1 MGSSN
6 VRAAV
11 NAAQATAATYFPVHR
26 SHLFQR
32 MLTTMANAY
41 KRVLLKLSGEAL
53 MGEEHFGIDPA
64 IAHEMASQIRSV
76 HQRGIQIGVVIGGG
90 NIWRGLSASSKGM
103 DRATADYMGMVA
115 TVLNAL
121 TLQDALEKEGVHT
134 RVMTAIAMHEVAE
147 PYIRRRAIRH
157 MEKGRVVILA
167 AGTGNPY
174 FTTDTAAALR
184 ALELDVD
191 VLLMAK
197 NNVDGV
203 YSADPRTDPDAIR
216 YDRIT
221 HQEALER
228 NLRVMDA
235 SALALC
241 RDNELPI
248 LVFDVTADG
257 AIDRVLEGEHVGTL
271 VSSTSPVA

>member
-1 MGSSN
+1 MKAVARQ
-6 VRAAV
+6 VRRIVELEVQVAV
-11 NAAQATAATYFPVHR
+11 
-26 SHLFQR
+26 
-32 MLTTMANAY
+32 
-41 KRVLLKLSGEAL
+41 
-53 MGEEHFGIDPA
+53 
-64 IAHEMASQIRSV
+64 
-76 HQRGIQIGVVIGGG
+76 VVGGG
-90 NIWRGLSASSKGM
+90 NIWRGLAASSKGM
-103 DRATADYMGMVA
+103 DRSTADYMGMVA

-121 TLQDALEKEGVHT
+121 ALQDALEKANVHT
-134 RVMTAIAMHEVAE
+134 RVMTAIQMHEVAE

-197 NNVDGV
+197 NGVDGV
-203 YSADPRTDPDAIR
+203 YSDDPNTNPDAER
-216 YDRIT
+216 YARVS
-221 HQEALER
+221 HQEALQR

-241 RDNELPI
+241 RDNDLAI
-248 LVFDVTADG
+248 IVFNMNDEG
-257 AIDRVLEGEHVGTL
+257 AIQSAVQGESVGTL
-271 VSSTSPVA
+271 VATPDVEADGHEPI

>member
-1 MGSSN
+1 MGSEP
-6 VRAAV
+6 
-11 NAAQATAATYFPVHR
+11 Y
-26 SHLFQR
+26 
-32 MLTTMANAY
+32 
-41 KRVLLKLSGEAL
+41 
-53 MGEEHFGIDPA
+53 GIDPA
-64 IAHEMASQIRSV
+64 VAQSIARQLKRVIALDVDIA
-76 HQRGIQIGVVIGGG
+76 VVIGGG
-90 NIWRGLSASSKGM
+90 NIWRGLAASTKGM

-121 TLQDALEKEGVHT
+121 ALQDALEHEHVQS
-134 RVMTAIAMHEVAE
+134 RVMTAIEMREVAE

-157 MEKGRVVILA
+157 MEKNRIVILA

-191 VLLMAK
+191 ILMMAK
-197 NNVDGV
+197 NQVDGV
-203 YSADPRTDPDAIR
+203 YSDDPNINADAKR
-216 YDRIT
+216 YEHLT

-241 RDNELPI
+241 RDNHLPI
-248 LVFDVTADG
+248 LVFRMADDG
-257 AIDRVLEGEHVGTL
+257 GVERAVVGESVGTL
-271 VSSTSPVA
+271 VTT

>member
-1 MGSSN
+1 MTS
-6 VRAAV
+6 VY
-11 NAAQATAATYFPVHR
+11 Q
-26 SHLFQR
+26 
-32 MLTTMANAY
+32 
-41 KRVLLKLSGEAL
+41 RVLLKLSGEAL
-53 MGEEHFGIDPA
+53 MGEEHFGIDPLVA
-64 IAHEMASQIRSV
+64 QAMANQIRTV
-76 HQRGIQIGVVIGGG
+76 HERGIQIGVVIGGG
-90 NIWRGLSASSKGM
+90 NIWRGLSASGKGM

-184 ALELDVD
+184 ALELDAD

-197 NNVDGV
+197 NKVDGV
-203 YSADPRTDPDAIR
+203 YSADPRTDPSAVR
-216 YDRIT
+216 YDHIT
-221 HQEALER
+221 HQEALEK

-235 SALALC
+235 SAIALC
-241 RDNELPI
+241 RENELPI

-257 AIDRVLEGEHVGTL
+257 AIGRVIEGDHVGTL
-271 VSSTSPVA
+271 VSSTRPVA

>member
-1 MGSSN
+1 
-6 VRAAV
+6 V
-11 NAAQATAATYFPVHR
+11 Q
-26 SHLFQR
+26 L
-32 MLTTMANAY
+32 
-41 KRVLLKLSGEAL
+41 
-53 MGEEHFGIDPA
+53 GI
-64 IAHEMASQIRSV
+64 
-76 HQRGIQIGVVIGGG
+76 VIGGG
-90 NIWRGLSASSKGM
+90 NIWRGLSASGKGM

-115 TVLNAL
+115 TVLNGL
-121 TLQDALEKEGVHT
+121 TLQDALEKLGVHT

-184 ALELDVD
+184 ALELDAD

-197 NNVDGV
+197 NKVDGV
-203 YSADPRTDPDAIR
+203 YSADPRLDLTATR
-216 YDRIT
+216 YVHIT
-221 HQEALER
+221 HQQALER

-241 RDNELPI
+241 RDNDLPI
-248 LVFDVTADG
+248 LVFDVTAEG
-257 AIDRVLEGEHVGTL
+257 AIERAINADHGGTL
-271 VSSTSPVA
+271 VSSIAPVA

>member
-1 MGSSN
+1 MADGR
-6 VRAAV
+6 RAR
-11 NAAQATAATYFPVHR
+11 NDATGVTPVATTKYGR
-26 SHLFQR
+26 I
-32 MLTTMANAY
+32 
-41 KRVLLKLSGEAL
+41 LLKLSGEAL
-53 MGEEHFGIDPA
+53 MGEAAFGIDPA
-64 IAHEMASQIRSV
+64 VAKALARQVRQVVELEVQV
-76 HQRGIQIGVVIGGG
+76 GVVVGGG
-90 NIWRGLSASSKGM
+90 NIWRGLAASSRGM

-121 TLQDALEKEGVHT
+121 ALQDALEKANVQT
-134 RVMTAIAMHEVAE
+134 RVMTAIEMHEVAE

-184 ALELDVD
+184 ALELNAD

-197 NNVDGV
+197 NHVDGV
-203 YSADPRTDPDAIR
+203 YSDDPNVNVAARR
-216 YDRIT
+216 YRQIS

-241 RDNELPI
+241 RDNNLPI
-248 LVFDVTADG
+248 LVFNMSHDG
-257 AIDRVLEGEHVGTL
+257 AIEAAVTGEPVGTL
-271 VSSTSPVA
+271 VAAGAAVIE

>member
-1 MGSSN
+1 
-6 VRAAV
+6 
-11 NAAQATAATYFPVHR
+11 
-26 SHLFQR
+26 
-32 MLTTMANAY
+32 MA
-41 KRVLLKLSGEAL
+41 R
-53 MGEEHFGIDPA
+53 
-64 IAHEMASQIRSV
+64 QIRSV
-76 HQRGIQIGVVIGGG
+76 HELGVQLGIVIGGG
-90 NIWRGLSASSKGM
+90 NIWRGLSASASGM

-115 TVLNAL
+115 TVLNGLA
-121 TLQDALEKEGVHT
+121 LQDALEHEGVHT

-191 VLLMAK
+191 VILMAK
-197 NNVDGV
+197 NRVDGV
-203 YSADPRTDPDAIR
+203 YSADPRIDLEATR
-216 YDRIT
+216 YEHIT
-221 HQEALER
+221 HQSAIER

-241 RDNELPI
+241 RDNDLPI
-248 LVFDVTADG
+248 LVFDITATD
-257 AIDRVLEGEHVGTL
+257 AITRVVRGDQVGTL
-271 VSSTSPVA
+271 VSSQRPVD

>member
-1 MGSSN
+1 M
-6 VRAAV
+6 
-11 NAAQATAATYFPVHR
+11 T
-26 SHLFQR
+26 
-32 MLTTMANAY
+32 NAY
-41 KRVLLKLSGEAL
+41 RRVLLKLSGEAL
-53 MGEEHFGIDPA
+53 MGDEHFGIDPA

-76 HQRGIQIGVVIGGG
+76 HARGVEIGVVIGGG

-121 TLQDALEKEGVHT
+121 TLQDALEKVGVHT

-184 ALELDVD
+184 ALELDAD
-191 VLLMAK
+191 ILLMAK
-197 NNVDGV
+197 NKVDGV
-203 YSADPRTDPDAIR
+203 YSADPRIDFDAVK

-221 HQEALER
+221 HQEALSR
-228 NLRVMDA
+228 NLQVMDA

-241 RDNELPI
+241 RENNLSI
-248 LVFDVTADG
+248 LVFDVTVIG
-257 AIDRVLEGEHVGTL
+257 AIDRIFEGEHTGTL
-271 VSSTSPVA
+271 VSSTAPVA

>member
-1 MGSSN
+1 MGD
-6 VRAAV
+6 AP
-11 NAAQATAATYFPVHR
+11 Y
-26 SHLFQR
+26 
-32 MLTTMANAY
+32 
-41 KRVLLKLSGEAL
+41 
-53 MGEEHFGIDPA
+53 GIDPA
-64 IAHEMASQIRSV
+64 VAQAIARQLKRVIALDIEIA
-76 HQRGIQIGVVIGGG
+76 VVIGGG
-90 NIWRGLSASSKGM
+90 NIWRGLSASTKGM

-121 TLQDALEKEGVHT
+121 ALQDALEHEAVHS
-134 RVMTAIAMHEVAE
+134 RVMTAIEMREVAE

-157 MEKGRVVILA
+157 MEKSRVVILA

-197 NNVDGV
+197 NQVDGV
-203 YSADPRTDPDAIR
+203 YSDDPNTNATAKR
-216 YDRIT
+216 YDMLT

-228 NLRVMDA
+228 NLRVMDG

-241 RDNELPI
+241 RDNCLPI
-248 LVFDVTADG
+248 LVFKMADDG
-257 AIDRVLEGEHVGTL
+257 GIERAVMGESVGTL
-271 VSSTSPVA
+271 VTT

>member
-1 MGSSN
+1 
-6 VRAAV
+6 
-11 NAAQATAATYFPVHR
+11 
-26 SHLFQR
+26 
-32 MLTTMANAY
+32 MAFR
-41 KRVLLKLSGEAL
+41 RVLLKLSGEA
-53 MGEEHFGIDPA
+53 MVGESAYGIDPFVVDQLA
-64 IAHEMASQIRSV
+64 RQIKRV
-76 HQRGIQIGVVIGGG
+76 ADRGIEVAIVIGGG
-90 NIWRGLSASSKGM
+90 NIWRGLAASSKGL

-121 TLQDALEKEGVHT
+121 ALQDALEKLGVQT
-134 RVMTAIAMHEVAE
+134 RVMTAIEMHEVAE

-184 ALELDVD
+184 ALELDTD

-203 YSADPRTDPDAIR
+203 YSADPNADPEARR
-216 YDRIT
+216 YRRIS
-221 HQEALER
+221 HQEAIER
-228 NLRVMDA
+228 NLKVMDT
-235 SALALC
+235 SARALL

-248 LVFDVTADG
+248 IVFDVSRQSG
-257 AIDRVLEGEHVGTL
+257 IEHAALGDPVGTL
-271 VSSTSPVA
+271 VAPGLSELF

>member
-1 MGSSN
+1 MTS
-6 VRAAV
+6 VY
-11 NAAQATAATYFPVHR
+11 Q
-26 SHLFQR
+26 
-32 MLTTMANAY
+32 
-41 KRVLLKLSGEAL
+41 RVLLKLSGEAL
-53 MGEEHFGIDPA
+53 MGEEHFGIDPLVA
-64 IAHEMASQIRSV
+64 QAMANQIRTV
-76 HQRGIQIGVVIGGG
+76 HERGIQMGVVIGGG
-90 NIWRGLSASSKGM
+90 NIWRGLSASGKGM

-121 TLQDALEKEGVHT
+121 TLQDALEKEGVPT

-157 MEKGRVVILA
+157 MEKGRAVILA

-184 ALELDVD
+184 ALELDAD

-197 NNVDGV
+197 NKVDGV
-203 YSADPRTDPDAIR
+203 YSADPRTDPSAVR
-216 YDRIT
+216 YDHIT
-221 HQEALER
+221 HQEALEK

-241 RDNELPI
+241 RENELPI

-257 AIDRVLEGEHVGTL
+257 AIGRVIEGDHVGTL
-271 VSSTSPVA
+271 VSSTRPVA